1 MKEKIIISLLCGIV
15 IMLSVVNA
23 GMGPEGRNRKAINE
37 NRVKI
42 LEDNYVV
49 MHDTT
54 NDEYYFQTGNVEMQ
68 ELADRITLYAI
79 SACMIDAD
87 TGRILYGKNPY
98 EARAMASTTK
108 ILTCLLAL
116 ENCSIDDVVTASEY
130 AASMPDVQLNMRAGE
145 QFRLYDLLLSLMLES
160 HNDTAVAIAEH
171 VGGSVEKFC
180 DMMTKRAREI
190 GCTKSVFLTPNGLD
204 KEVAT
209 EEGTKKHSTTAE
221 ELALI
226 LRECLKNEQFIAIC
240 RTKNAMIYNVDKSKS
255 YQLNNHNSLLNTMEG
270 VIAGKTGF
278 TCDAGYCYVG
288 AVERDGARYICAL
301 LGCGWPNNKNY
312 KWYDMNV
319 LIDYAEDNC
328 RKIELKQN
336 LVNEKLL
343 DDIPIYGA
351 KLQNQPVYELS
362 LQRIEQNTS
371 KEILVKEGEKL
382 KLLYEIPASLQAPLE
397 EGEVV
402 GKIHYTINGQTL
414 ITENLT
420 VGKTIYK
427 MELPDFF
434 KMAGRY
440 FLRNDYA
447 FSSSES
453 NSSEKCAS

>member
-1 MKEKIIISLLCGIV
+1 MKEKVIISFLCGIV
-15 IMLSVVNA
+15 ILLSIFNA
-23 GMGPEGRNRKAINE
+23 GTGPERRKKE
-37 NRVKI
+37 KVYDDRVKI
-42 LEDNYVV
+42 QEDVYVV
-49 MHDTT
+49 TKDPS
-54 NDEYYFQTGNVEMQ
+54 DGKYYFRAGSTEMA
-68 ELADRITLYAI
+68 EPADQIKLYAI

-98 EARAMASTTK
+98 EVRAMASTTK

-130 AASMPDVQLNMRAGE
+130 AASMPDVQLNMSAGE

-171 VGGSVEKFC
+171 VGGSVENFC
-180 DMMTKRAREI
+180 DMMTKRAGEI

-204 KEVAT
+204 KELVT
-209 EEGTKKHSTTAE
+209 EDGTKKHSTTSE
-221 ELALI
+221 ELTLI
-226 LRECLKNEQFIAIC
+226 LRECLNNEQFVAIC
-240 RTKNAMIYNVDKSKS
+240 RTKNAVISNVDKSKS
-255 YQLNNHNSLLNTMEG
+255 YQLRNHNALLNTMEG

-288 AVERDGARYICAL
+288 AVEREGSRYICAL

-343 DDIPIYGA
+343 EGIPVYDAI
-351 KLQNQPVYELS
+351 LQNQPVYELS
-362 LQRIEQNTS
+362 LQRTEQNTS
-371 KEILVKEGEKL
+371 KEIVVKEGESL
-382 KLLYEIPASLQAPLE
+382 KLLYEFPVSLQAPLE
-397 EGEVV
+397 ANEVV

-414 ITENLT
+414 MTENLT
-420 VGKTIYK
+420 VGKTIHK
-427 MELPDFF
+427 MELPDYFSL
-434 KMAGRY
+434 AGRY
-440 FLRNDYA
+440 FILN
-447 FSSSES
+447 
-453 NSSEKCAS
+453 N